1 MKLKKVG
8 GLFVLDSTYA
18 EREAAKAAGFRFHWP
33 ENCRNR
39 TTCQACKAGIGKGWW
54 TADAVI
60 ASRLIDHADEE
71 TRKLLTE
78 TRAAIAESKAGESDI
93 TVPVPPGLNYLPFQK
108 AGIAYAS
115 TRKGTLIGDE
125 MGLGK
130 TIQALGLVNHLGIGS
145 VLVVCPAGLRINWL
159 REAKKWLVAPK
170 TYYVVENNDPIPRS
184 ADFVIVNYDRL
195 GKQSIRLG
203 LLERRWGLLVVDEC
217 HYCFPYKT
225 IVETDEGPVAIGEI
239 VDKHLPVSVLS
250 CDSCSNVL
258 EYKQV
263 TGYVR
268 LPSRTALVKV
278 VHEHG
283 QFECTED
290 HEIYTTA
297 GYAEA
302 GMLKA
307 GEELYFLRPNI
318 PIRLARQEEKRSP
331 EILRQQLCSEVEDGT
346 TGPERT
352 KPGGSTDCFSSKSW
366 TQEAGCQPKDARTQ
380 SHVGAGIQ
388 GQDDGKGKRKNFSV
402 TWRQS
407 ENNRS
412 ANAISGDSKIADRI
426 CDKNGSGEA
435 TIRMLASSVQ
445 GGHSRSGEESGHRSR
460 WTDAQVASMA
470 LPGCQEN
477 ARFIKSRVV
486 RVEVLERA
494 GDKRYRDCGTD
505 YPYVYCLS
513 VADNENFFADGILV
527 SNCKNPGTPKKPVQR
542 TQAVLGSKVRRG
554 GEDRV
559 VGVIER
565 ADRAVFLT
573 GTPILNKP
581 MEIQTLAGALQPA
594 LFGNRFYFGK
604 RYAGAYQDRW
614 GWHFDGATHLPELQE
629 RLRATFMIRR
639 LKADVLTELPP
650 KRRQVIELPMNGC
663 EDAVRAEQEL
673 YAQHEDQIRQA
684 KAAAAMAHASGDE
697 EEYRAA
703 VAKLREALQVSFSE
717 MSRARHE
724 LALAKVPA
732 VVEHVQECLEQVE
745 KVVVFCHHRD
755 VAGAIAQGLG
765 RPGVDYTIAV
775 VTGEDEHGLRQA
787 KVDSFQGGKDVR
799 VFVGTIGS
807 CGVGITLNAASLAVF
822 AELDWV
828 PANVTQAEDRL
839 HRIGQV
845 NPVLIQHLVIDGSLD
860 ARMAKTLVEKQEVI
874 DAALDD
880 PCDFVTPVIEPEEEK
895 RPKSYP
901 KPTEEQREWTRDAL
915 LRMSGRC
922 DGARKLDGM
931 GFNKIDAW
939 LGHKLAETAAAS
951 TLTDGQ
957 VWLAMRILMKYRG
970 QIGEA
975 PGKEVETS

>member
-39 TTCQACKAGIGKGWW
+39 TTCQACKARIGKGWW

-217 HYCFPYKT
+217 HYCKNP
-225 IVETDEGPVAIGEI
+225 DAQR
-239 VDKHLPVSVLS
+239 SVL
-250 CDSCSNVL
+250 VL
-258 EYKQV
+258 GRVNKKKGDV
-263 TGYVR
+263 TG
-268 LPSRTALVKV
+268 LV
-278 VHEHG
+278 
-283 QFECTED
+283 
-290 HEIYTTA
+290 
-297 GYAEA
+297 
-302 GMLKA
+302 
-307 GEELYFLRPNI
+307 
-318 PIRLARQEEKRSP
+318 
-331 EILRQQLCSEVEDGT
+331 
-346 TGPERT
+346 
-352 KPGGSTDCFSSKSW
+352 
-366 TQEAGCQPKDARTQ
+366 
-380 SHVGAGIQ
+380 
-388 GQDDGKGKRKNFSV
+388 
-402 TWRQS
+402 
-407 ENNRS
+407 
-412 ANAISGDSKIADRI
+412 AN
-426 CDKNGSGEA
+426 
-435 TIRMLASSVQ
+435 
-445 GGHSRSGEESGHRSR
+445 
-460 WTDAQVASMA
+460 
-470 LPGCQEN
+470 
-477 ARFIKSRVV
+477 
-486 RVEVLERA
+486 
-494 GDKRYRDCGTD
+494 
-505 YPYVYCLS
+505 
-513 VADNENFFADGILV
+513 
-527 SNCKNPGTPKKPVQR
+527 
-542 TQAVLGSKVRRG
+542 
-554 GEDRV
+554 
-559 VGVIER
+559 